1 MKRLFFPLL
10 ISLFLTA
17 CGGGGG
23 GDSTPAA
30 GSNNQGAT
38 AAALT
43 FTPSTINQALTA
55 GVSSTI
61 NFAATVNTPSDFN
74 GASAVYAYFVDDVGV
89 LLPNTQISRNS
100 TTQYSVALYT
110 SPALS
115 VGTHQ
120 GNLTVKLCRDSN
132 CASQFP
138 GSPMLLPYSFQVNSP
153 ATLPTFGASSSV
165 ALTQSMYL
173 GGIAPD
179 SATIAI
185 HGEGRTWTATTD
197 AAWLKLSNATGAGNT
212 SLTLDYLPSKL
223 QVGIY
228 TGLIAIKSNDGQS
241 VGLPVTLTIKP
252 ASDTILAS
260 EAGVALTA
268 TPTWSRLTRTLQIND
283 SSGASGNWNASS
295 DQAWLSTAKSGN
307 SLTLSANPASL
318 PSNAISYATV
328 TLSSTNP
335 SISAPEPIKVALW
348 KGGTTPAS
356 ITRINQAYTNIA
368 ADPIRPLIY
377 VHNGGSSIDVYN
389 VYTSQ
394 KTATLTG
401 LGATLGNM
409 TISPNGDK
417 LYALDLAASSLVV
430 IDLATA
436 AKINTWNLSSALT
449 NATRIKAIRPNG
461 VEIVVTNIG
470 SAYLASNG
478 KFIRN
483 TSINVG
489 DLTATADGK
498 KIYAQNEGISP
509 STTWAYSVD
518 YSDLNGGT
526 LNVSPLVPATGV
538 IGISSGG
545 VMSNGAD
552 IAVSADGSRVYT
564 ANGAP
569 YRCSSLSPVNL
580 SFISALPGGDAYP
593 NNVKVASD
601 GRVFC
606 GISGSYSSSDV
617 WVHGADGTLIRGFK
631 FAGYANNL
639 IDRQMALSGD
649 GLMLIGLTNDP
660 VLAIVPVG
668 P

>member
-1 MKRLFFPLL
+1 
-10 ISLFLTA
+10 
-17 CGGGGG
+17 
-23 GDSTPAA
+23 
-30 GSNNQGAT
+30 
-38 AAALT
+38 
-43 FTPSTINQALTA
+43 
-55 GVSSTI
+55 
-61 NFAATVNTPSDFN
+61 
-74 GASAVYAYFVDDVGV
+74 
-89 LLPNTQISRNS
+89 
-100 TTQYSVALYT
+100 
-110 SPALS
+110 
-115 VGTHQ
+115 
-120 GNLTVKLCRDSN
+120 
-132 CASQFP
+132 
-138 GSPMLLPYSFQVNSP
+138 MLLPYSFQVNAP
-153 ATLPTFGASSSV
+153 ATLPTFGASPSV

-173 GGIAPD
+173 GGAAPD

-197 AAWLKLSNATGAGNT
+197 ASWLKLSNATGAGNA
-212 SLTLDYLPSKL
+212 SLTLDYLPSTL

-252 ASDTILAS
+252 ASDKIFAS

-268 TPTWSRLTRTLQIND
+268 TPAWSRLTQTLQIND
-283 SSGASGNWNASS
+283 SSGASGAWNASS

-307 SLTLSANPASL
+307 SLTLSANPVGL

-328 TLSSTNP
+328 TLRSTNP

-348 KGGTTPAS
+348 NGGTTPAS
-356 ITRINQAYTNIA
+356 VTRTNQAYTNIA

-394 KTATLTG
+394 KTATLAG
-401 LGATLGNM
+401 LGVTLGNM

-417 LYALDLAASSLVV
+417 LYALDMAASSLVV
-430 IDLATA
+430 IDLATT

-449 NATRIKAIRPNG
+449 SATRIKAIRPNG
-461 VEIVVTNIG
+461 VEIIVTNFG

-483 TSINVG
+483 TSITLG

-498 KIYAQNEGISP
+498 KIYAQNEGVSP
-509 STTWAYSVD
+509 SSIWAYSVD

-526 LNVSPLVPATGV
+526 LNVSLLSPSMGV
-538 IGISSGG
+538 FSNS
-545 VMSNGAD
+545 SNGSD
-552 IAVSADGSRVYT
+552 IAVSADGSRLYT
-564 ANGAP
+564 ASGAP
-569 YRCSSLSPVNL
+569 YRCSSLSPASL
-580 SFISALPGGDAYP
+580 GFISSLPGGDAYP

-606 GISGSYSSSDV
+606 GISGSYSSFDV

-631 FAGYANNL
+631 FAGYAKNL
-639 IDRQMALSGD
+639 IDRQMAVSGD